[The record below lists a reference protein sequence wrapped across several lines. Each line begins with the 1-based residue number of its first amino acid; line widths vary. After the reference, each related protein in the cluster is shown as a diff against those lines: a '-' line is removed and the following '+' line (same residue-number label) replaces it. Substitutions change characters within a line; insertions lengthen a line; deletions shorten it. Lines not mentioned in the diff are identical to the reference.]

1 VSGSSGS
8 NASFGISQTSFLIL
22 LSCCEVS
29 VIGISVILFLNAV
42 DLDAADLGGVSS
54 SAFDLNIVNSSGLN

>member
-1 VSGSSGS
+1 
-8 NASFGISQTSFLIL
+8 
-22 LSCCEVS
+22 
-29 VIGISVILFLNAV
+29 LFLNAV